1 MRVPYTI
8 LIQSNSTPAAVLQ
21 DDDVLRRPPVLQAF
35 FFNRAGWRGAG
46 EFVKKATAI
55 LNSALTAS

>member
-1 MRVPYTI
+1 MRVPYQI
-8 LIQSNSTPAAVLQ
+8 LIPSNSTPAVVFQ
-21 DDDVLRRPPVLQAF
+21 DDDVLKRPPVLRAF
-35 FFNRAGWRGAG
+35 YFNRAGWRGAG